1 MPERSN
7 GLVLK
12 TSVRKRTGGSN
23 PSSSTNFGLVVQLVR
38 IHACHA
44 RGREFESR
52 PDRQLNGELAQLAR
66 APALH
71 AGGHRFDSDIL
82 HKLIFDDHYWRID
95 GRGFES
101 RHLHK
106 GINYNGDD
114 RLLTLVDSDS
124 ESGLI
129 YANDNFALAA

>member
-1 MPERSN
+1 M
-7 GLVLK
+7 
-12 TSVRKRTGGSN
+12 GSR
-23 PSSSTNFGLVVQLVR
+23 VR
-38 IHACHA
+38 IS
-44 RGREFESR
+44 SR
-52 PDRQLNGELAQLAR
+52 PPNNGELAQLAR

>member
-44 RGREFESR
+44 WGREFESR
-52 PDRQLNGELAQLAR
+52 PDRQITGN
-66 APALH
+66 
-71 AGGHRFDSDIL
+71 
-82 HKLIFDDHYWRID
+82 
-95 GRGFES
+95 
-101 RHLHK
+101 
-106 GINYNGDD
+106 
-114 RLLTLVDSDS
+114 
-124 ESGLI
+124 
-129 YANDNFALAA
+129 